1 MNLRTGP
8 GAAHPPISYWHQ
20 HPETIERLAG
30 EYALG
35 SMAAP
40 ARRRFET
47 LMRQRPD
54 VHQAVWAWHDRLS
67 GALAAQPPMPV
78 DPEQWNRLQARVFPV
93 KAEQPKARTSWWSR
107 WLAPIPAMT
116 LVTGVLLGS
125 MLAPLMQL
133 TQSDEEWSAQLP
145 ASYVGVLATPDG
157 KPGLIVSSLRTG
169 TTVDLKQLVPA
180 VVPVGQTLFLWAIDK
195 DGKVIAI
202 APIPNGPFVSA
213 TLNAPAETT
222 FQPAV
227 ELAVSVEA
235 QGTTPAQPS
244 GAFVYRG
251 LCGKLWPPPKT

>member
-1 MNLRTGP
+1 MNHRTGP
-8 GAAHPPISYWHQ
+8 EAAPLRYWHQ

-35 SMAAP
+35 AMAAP

-47 LMRQRPD
+47 LMHQRPD

-67 GALAAQPPMPV
+67 GALAAQAPLPL
-78 DPEQWNRLQARVFPV
+78 DPKQWERLQARVFPAT
-93 KAEQPKARTSWWSR
+93 AEQAKARTSWWSR
-107 WLAPIPAMT
+107 WLAPVPAVT

-125 MLAPLMQL
+125 VLAPLMDMRS
-133 TQSDEEWSAQLP
+133 SDTEWSAQLP

-180 VVPVGQTLFLWAIDK
+180 VVPEGQTLFLWAIDK
-195 DGKVIAI
+195 DGNVIAI
-202 APIPNGPFVSA
+202 APIPTGPFVSV

-227 ELAVSVEA
+227 ELAVSVED
-235 QGTTPAQPS
+235 QSGTPAQPS
-244 GAFVYRG
+244 SAFVYRG
-251 LCGKLWPPPKT
+251 LCGKLWPPPKP